1 MSERAQEPVQE
12 QAQWSSRSGLRFI
25 VLFGVVSLFSDMAYE
40 GARSI
45 TGPFLA
51 SLGASG
57 FVVGAFSGAGE
68 MLGYVVRLISGPAA
82 DRNGRYWPITLGGYI
97 VQLPAV
103 PLLGL
108 AGSWPVAGLLM
119 VVERIGKGI
128 RNPVRGAML
137 AKAGEDVG
145 VGWGFGIHE
154 AMDKGGALIGPLL
167 VGAILAV
174 SPNDYRRAFAW
185 LAIPVA
191 AALMTLLFLR
201 LAFPA
206 AGQMVDRLRKGEARE
221 YPPAFWWCSV
231 GAGLLAFGFSDF
243 ALIAY
248 HFAKARVVAGLW
260 IPVFYALALGSGG
273 VGSLFI
279 GRLFDRAGLI
289 VLIPVTIVTSCFAPL
304 VFMGSF
310 DFALAGAL
318 LWGIGLGAHESVMS
332 AAVAR
337 MFPQERRSTAYGIFM
352 AIFGAA
358 WFVGSAVQG
367 VLYDVSIPAL
377 VATAIVAQAAA
388 VVPLWIAS
396 RRAGL

>member
-1 MSERAQEPVQE
+1 MSETIPGPA
-12 QAQWSSRSGLRFI
+12 QAQVPWSNRSGLRFI
-25 VLFGVVSLFSDMAYE
+25 VLFGVVSLFADMAYE

-57 FVVGAFSGAGE
+57 FVVGAVSGAGE
-68 MLGYVVRLISGPAA
+68 MLGYAVRLISGRAA
-82 DRNGRYWPITLGGYI
+82 DRKGRYWPITLGGYI

-103 PLLGL
+103 PLLAL
-108 AGSWPVAGLLM
+108 AFTWPVAGLLI
-119 VVERIGKGI
+119 VVERIGKGV

-154 AMDKGGALIGPLL
+154 AMDKGGALIGPL
-167 VGAILAV
+167 VIGGILALW
-174 SPNDYRRAFAW
+174 PNDYRRAFAW

-191 AALMTLLFLR
+191 AALLTLFFLR

-206 AGQMVDRLRKGEARE
+206 AGQIARSLRNGETRE
-221 YPPAFWWCSV
+221 YPRSFWWYSV

-243 ALIAY
+243 PLIAY
-248 HFAKARVVAGLW
+248 HFAKARVVSGLW
-260 IPVFYALALGSGG
+260 IPIFYALALGSGG
-273 VGSLFI
+273 VGSLLI
-279 GRLFDRAGLI
+279 GRLFDRVGLI
-289 VLIPVTIVTSCFAPL
+289 VLIPVTILTASFAPL
-304 VFMGSF
+304 VFLGGF
-310 DFALAGAL
+310 DFALTGAL

-358 WFVGSAVQG
+358 WFIGSAVQG
-367 VLYDVSIPAL
+367 ALYDVSIPAL
-377 VATAIVAQAAA
+377 VATAIAAQAAG
-388 VVPLWIAS
+388 VVPVWIAV